1 MATFSPPRLRALRNV
16 AGLTRPALAA
26 RADLSPLTVTGYE
39 AGKTTPS
46 AAALG
51 RLAAA
56 LGCAVDAFYDSG
68 RDERGEYWSAACAA
82 LPPLSDE
89 TCRAVG
95 LIFQQI
101 DAARAAC
108 TDTAGGDDGR
118 SGAA

>member
-16 AGLTRPALAA
+16 AGCTRPDLAA
-26 RADLSPLTVTGYE
+26 RTDLSPLTITGYE
-39 AGKTTPS
+39 QGKSTPS

-51 RLAAA
+51 KLADA
-56 LGCAVDAFYDSG
+56 LGCRVDDFYDGG
-68 RDERGEYWSAACAA
+68 RDERGEYWAAACAA

-95 LIFQQI
+95 LIFRQI
-101 DAARAAC
+101 DAARAA
-108 TDTAGGDDGR
+108 AGDGGR